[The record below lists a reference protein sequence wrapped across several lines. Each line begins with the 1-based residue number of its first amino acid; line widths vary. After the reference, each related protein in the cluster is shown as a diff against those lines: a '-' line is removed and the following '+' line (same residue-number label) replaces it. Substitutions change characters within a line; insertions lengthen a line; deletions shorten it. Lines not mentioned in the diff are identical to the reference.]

1 MKHRIRN
8 VIKARACDRS
18 ILKSTKTIAVNKN
31 SNRTLAKLLNFT
43 KKKKKTREII
53 TKKPPKR
60 WPIFE
65 KMKIRD
71 K

>member
-31 SNRTLAKLLNFT
+31 SNRTLAKLLNFI
-43 KKKKKTREII
+43 KKKETREII

>member
-43 KKKKKTREII
+43 KKKEIREII

>member
-43 KKKKKTREII
+43 KKKKETREII
-53 TKKPPKR
+53 TKKTT
-60 WPIFE
+60 
-65 KMKIRD
+65 
-71 K
+71 

>member
-43 KKKKKTREII
+43 KKKETREII

-60 WPIFE
+60 WPIFRE
-65 KMKIRD
+65 NEDTR
-71 K
+71 

>member
-43 KKKKKTREII
+43 KKKETREII
-53 TKKPPKR
+53 IKKPSKR
-60 WPIFE
+60 WPIFRE
-65 KMKIRD
+65 NEDTR
-71 K
+71 